1 MTTALHETAVLETS
15 GLTVAYP
22 GHRAVLRDVDLEVA
36 PGERVLLLGPSGSGK
51 STLLRVLAGVVPQLV
66 DADVAGR
73 VLVGGRD
80 TTATSP
86 ADLARDV
93 GTLGQDPADQLCLP
107 TVADEVAFPLENR
120 AWPVAAIDAA
130 VDRAL
135 ARVGA
140 AHLRHRRTADLS
152 GGEGQRVA
160 LAATL
165 VADPRLLLLD
175 EPTALLD
182 PAAARAVGRLLHVDG
197 AAQVLVEHRLDEVVD
212 LPPRTLVL
220 GADGRLV
227 VDGPTREVL
236 HDEAA
241 HLATL
246 GVRLP
251 GASLEPPPAR
261 AVPAGAPALSARG
274 LAVRRGGREVLRG
287 VDLDVRPGRVTA
299 VVGLNGSGKSTLL
312 LALAGLLPHAGTV
325 TGGSVGVVFQR
336 PEQQFLTRRVH
347 DEVAWGPRR
356 AGRRAGRRG
365 VRRPGP
371 GRRGAGGAGAGV
383 RDPDAVA
390 ADALAA
396 VHLAHLADRD
406 PFRLSG
412 GQQRRLSV
420 AAAAVCGH
428 DVLLADEPTFGQD
441 ARTGGATAALLRS
454 LADEGRGLV
463 VVTHDLALVAAVAD
477 EVVVLR
483 DGRVLAHAPTHAL
496 LGPDADP
503 RVMVAA
509 GLVEGTRLR
518 AAGHRVPA

>member
-1 MTTALHETAVLETS
+1 MTEPVVDAG

-22 GHRAVLRDVDLEVA
+22 GHPPVLRNVDLDLGA
-36 PGERVLLLGPSGSGK
+36 GERVLLLGPSGSGK

-73 VLVGGRD
+73 VLVTGRD
-80 TTATSP
+80 ATVTPTAE
-86 ADLARDV
+86 LARHV

-107 TVADEVAFPLENR
+107 TVQEEVAFPLENR
-120 AWPVAAIDAA
+120 AWPGAAIDRA
-130 VDRAL
+130 VVGAL
-135 ARVGA
+135 TRVGA
-140 AHLRHRRTADLS
+140 SHLRHRRTAELS

-165 VADPRLLLLD
+165 VADPALLLLD

-182 PAAARAVGRLLHVDG
+182 PAAARGVGRLLGPGG
-197 AAQVLVEHRLDEVVD
+197 AAQVLVEHRLDEVGE
-212 LPPRTLVL
+212 LPGRSVVL
-220 GADGRLV
+220 DDDGRVAADGR
-227 VDGPTREVL
+227 TREVL
-236 HDEAA
+236 QDESAR
-241 HLATL
+241 LATL

-251 GASLEPPPAR
+251 GTRLEPPPPRRAASGTPVLTAR
-261 AVPAGAPALSARG
+261 A
-274 LAVRRGGREVLRG
+274 LAVDRGGRRVLHG
-287 VDLDVRPGRVTA
+287 LDLDVRAGRVTA

-312 LALAGLLPHAGTV
+312 LALAGLLPHTGTV

-336 PEQQFLTRRVH
+336 PEHQFLTRRVH

-356 AGRRAGRRG
+356 ARRRAAHGL
-365 VRRPGP
+365 P
-371 GRRGAGGAGAGV
+371 
-383 RDPDAVA
+383 DPDELA
-390 ADALAA
+390 ARALAA
-396 VHLAHLADRD
+396 VHLTHLADQD

-441 ARTGGATAALLRS
+441 ARTGDATAALLRS
-454 LADEGRGLV
+454 LADDGRGLV

-483 DGRVLAHAPTHAL
+483 GGVVLAHAPTHAL
-496 LGPDADP
+496 LGADADARP
-503 RVMVAA
+503 LATAGLLPGVAA
-509 GLVEGTRLR
+509 
-518 AAGHRVPA
+518 AAGAGRDVVA